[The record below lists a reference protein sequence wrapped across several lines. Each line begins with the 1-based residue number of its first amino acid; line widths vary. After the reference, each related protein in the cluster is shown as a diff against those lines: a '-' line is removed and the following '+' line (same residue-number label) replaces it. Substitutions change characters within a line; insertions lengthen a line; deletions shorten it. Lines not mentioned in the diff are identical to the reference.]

1 MKWLWF
7 IPCFACHFL
16 VLAEE
21 PVQPSA
27 DRACSRKPM
36 PPKAWLGLEVSKPDD
51 SITAHLPDLPPGIG
65 FVVRSIEKDGPAE
78 LAGIRE
84 FDVIW
89 KLGEQMLVNESQL
102 AALLRLS
109 KPGDEVVFHAFRGG
123 KPLEL
128 KLVLGVSPERKV
140 VASADLLDQAILP
153 GECQGPMRVVNFSE
167 KVASYSNDEGRI
179 ELRRDGV
186 GYKVLIQ
193 GPSNEIVYQGDVA
206 ADGNA
211 DAVPEAWRRR
221 LQALRRGL
229 DHQIDG
235 RYAPTRQARPRVV
248 APAEPKP

>member
-1 MKWLWF
+1 MSKLW
-7 IPCFACHFL
+7 IMLVLALPSM

-21 PVQPSA
+21 SA
-27 DRACSRKPM
+27 APRAEGRCDRQPM
-36 PPKAWLGLEVSKPDD
+36 PPRAWLGLEVSKPDA
-51 SITAHLPDLPPGIG
+51 SITAHLPDLPSGIG
-65 FVVRSIEKDGPAE
+65 FVIRSIEKDGPADK
-78 LAGIRE
+78 AGFRE
-84 FDVIW
+84 FDVVW

-123 KPLEL
+123 KPLEIH
-128 KLVLGVSPERKV
+128 LVLGETPERKV
-140 VASADLLDQAILP
+140 PVAGDLLDQAILP

-179 ELRRDGV
+179 ELRRDGA

-193 GPSNEIVYQGDVA
+193 GPGNEIVYQGDMA

-229 DHQIDG
+229 DHQLDG
-235 RYAPTRQARPRVV
+235 RYAPTRQPRPRVV
-248 APAEPKP
+248 APAEAKP